1 MILDL
6 DLPTYHHYL
15 FYHEDRN
22 PFDWLSWLG
31 IGGAFISPLPH
42 KASATLDNH
51 TPSCMWTL
59 LLAKAKSGQLNGC
72 KKMKSKQLSNISH
85 CW

>member
-22 PFDWLSWLG
+22 LFDWQSWFG
-31 IGGAFISPLPH
+31 IGGMFVSPVPR

-51 TPSCMWTL
+51 TPFSM
-59 LLAKAKSGQLNGC
+59 
-72 KKMKSKQLSNISH
+72 
-85 CW
+85 